1 MLRMRHTLRRAA
13 PVQRSVRAWP
23 RLQRLSTTAA
33 VAAGGGGP
41 RRGNWRLIGGSVA
54 AATVAG
60 VVSATGVLDTP
71 RVVEMEPAL
80 SKAASCELRCRSPAC
95 PGPEPTPNPQ
105 PSPATVSRHSPFPPQ
120 PFPALRLRSLY
131 DAQGRLQLNV
141 LCQLIVRCIELC
153 VLFGPV
159 ALTALLLQTPLHARC
174 RAPWLRF
181 LVRTL
186 ARCGPVGIKWGQ
198 WASTRY
204 DLFED
209 DVCQTLGELT
219 NQAPVHSLA
228 HTEQLIALAFGAPP
242 RLTRTLTPHL

>member
-1 MLRMRHTLRRAA
+1 M
-13 PVQRSVRAWP
+13 
-23 RLQRLSTTAA
+23 
-33 VAAGGGGP
+33 
-41 RRGNWRLIGGSVA
+41 
-54 AATVAG
+54 
-60 VVSATGVLDTP
+60 
-71 RVVEMEPAL
+71 
-80 SKAASCELRCRSPAC
+80 
-95 PGPEPTPNPQ
+95 
-105 PSPATVSRHSPFPPQ
+105 
-120 PFPALRLRSLY
+120 RLRSLY

-219 NQAPVHSLA
+219 NQAPIHSLA

-242 RLTRTLTPHL
+242 RLTRTLTPNP